1 MNVHKHF
8 MPIRYYTQSFIIWT
22 EQEAFFFRNFKNFS
36 KNPFYSP
43 KILAFRWQIGYI
55 VRLLVVS
62 G

>member
-36 KNPFYSP
+36 KNPFDSL
-43 KILAFRWQIGYI
+43 KILDFRWQIGYI
-55 VRLLVVS
+55 VEL
-62 G
+62 